1 MAEPWRRSRS
11 LVSSVEPSS
20 TATICTS
27 PATGD
32 CSSALSPAVSMKPP
46 WLYVAIRTVTL
57 CRLPVVV
64 GLPT

>member
-1 MAEPWRRSRS
+1 MASQPFTGIVGGAVVDGHDLHIARH
-11 LVSSVEPSS
+11 
-20 TATICTS
+20 
-27 PATGD
+27 GD
-32 CSSALSPAVSMKPP
+32 CSNALSPAVSMKPP